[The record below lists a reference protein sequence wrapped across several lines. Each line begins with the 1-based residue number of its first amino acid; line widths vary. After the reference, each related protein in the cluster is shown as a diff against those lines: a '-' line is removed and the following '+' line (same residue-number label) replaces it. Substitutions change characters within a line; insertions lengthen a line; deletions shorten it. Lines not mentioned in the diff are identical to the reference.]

1 MNAGRGCRRM
11 SDQRLV
17 VGALGI
23 TQILAWGSST
33 YLPAVLNAPVVA
45 DTGWPLAWVAGG
57 LSAGQLMAAA
67 VSPKVGRA
75 VGDLGGR
82 TVLAISALLLAIG
95 LATIG
100 AAPNLVVYVV
110 GWAIIGA
117 GMGAGL
123 YDAAFAT
130 LGTIYGQSARSAITT
145 LTLYGGFA
153 STVCWPLSAVL
164 VERYGWRSAC
174 FVYAGIQLFVSLPLL
189 LATLPRRQVA
199 DITTAGS
206 SIAPAAIGGRRRLQ
220 LVLLTIALPLS
231 AFVSSVVAV
240 QLLTLLQ
247 AAGATLAVAVG
258 YGMLIGPAQ
267 VGGRI
272 VEMTVGKRFDALWTL
287 LSGAFLIALGLILIL
302 IWTGLPILALA
313 IVVYGAGNGVWSIAR
328 GAVPLA
334 LFGRDD
340 YAAVMGRLARP
351 ALLASAAAPFAAG
364 VMFER
369 GGVNLSQSI
378 LAILATLD
386 VAVVAALVAVT
397 LRRKPDLA

>member
-1 MNAGRGCRRM
+1 M
-11 SDQRLV
+11 SDRRLV

-33 YLPAVLNAPVVA
+33 YLPAVLNAPVAA

-67 VSPKVGRA
+67 VSPGVGRA
-75 VGDLGGR
+75 IGELGGR
-82 TVLAISALLLAIG
+82 TVLATSAVLLAIG

-100 AAPNLVVYVV
+100 AAPNLPVYVL
-110 GWAIIGA
+110 GWAIVGA

-153 STVCWPLSAVL
+153 STVCWPLSAFL

-174 FVYAGIQLFVSLPLL
+174 LVYAGIQLLVSLPLL
-189 LATLPRRQVA
+189 LAILPRRQVA
-199 DITTAGS
+199 EVSTAE
-206 SIAPAAIGGRRRLQ
+206 PDVPTPVVDGRRRLQ
-220 LVLLTIALPLS
+220 LLLLTIALPLS
-231 AFVSSVVAV
+231 AFVSFVVSV

-287 LSGAFLIALGLILIL
+287 LSGAVLIALGLIL
-302 IWTGLPILALA
+302 IWTGLPILAIA

-364 VMFER
+364 FMFER
-369 GGVNLSQSI
+369 GGVALSQSV
-378 LAILATLD
+378 LAILAAVD
-386 VAVVAALVAVT
+386 VLVVAALVAIT
-397 LRRKPDLA
+397 LRGEAPAA

>member
-1 MNAGRGCRRM
+1 M
-11 SDQRLV
+11 SDRRLV
-17 VGALGI
+17 VGALGV

-75 VGDLGGR
+75 IGDLGGR

-110 GWAIIGA
+110 GWTIIGA

-153 STVCWPLSAVL
+153 STVCWPLSAFL

-189 LATLPRRQVA
+189 LAVLPRRQVA
-199 DITTAGS
+199 DVATALSG
-206 SIAPAAIGGRRRLQ
+206 IAPAVVDGRRRLQ

-272 VEMTVGKRFDALWTL
+272 VEMTFGKRFDALWTL
-287 LSGAFLIALGLILIL
+287 LSGAVLIALGLIL

-369 GGVNLSQSI
+369 GGVSLSQSI

-386 VAVVAALVAVT
+386 VAVVATLVAVT
-397 LRRKPDLA
+397 LRRKPDPA

>member
-1 MNAGRGCRRM
+1 M
-11 SDQRLV
+11 SDRRLV

-33 YLPAVLNAPVVA
+33 YLPAVLNAPVAA

-67 VSPKVGRA
+67 VAPRVGRA
-75 VGDLGGR
+75 IGELGGR
-82 TVLAISALLLAIG
+82 TVLAASAVLLAIG

-100 AAPNLVVYVV
+100 AAPNLPVYVV
-110 GWAIIGA
+110 GWAIVGA

-153 STVCWPLSAVL
+153 STVCWPLSAFL

-174 FVYAGIQLFVSLPLL
+174 LVYAGIQIFVSLPLL
-189 LATLPRRQVA
+189 LAALPRRQVA
-199 DITTAGS
+199 EVSTIRPD
-206 SIAPAAIGGRRRLQ
+206 APPPTVDGRRRLQ
-220 LVLLTIALPLS
+220 LLLLTIALPLS
-231 AFVSSVVAV
+231 AFVSSVVSV

-272 VEMTVGKRFDALWTL
+272 VEMAIGKRFDALWTL
-287 LSGAFLIALGLILIL
+287 LSGAVLIALGLFL
-302 IWTGLPILALA
+302 IWTGLPILAIA

-364 VMFER
+364 FMFER
-369 GGVNLSQSI
+369 GGVALSQSV
-378 LAILATLD
+378 LAILAVVD
-386 VAVVAALVAVT
+386 VLVVAALAAIT
-397 LRRKPDLA
+397 FRGKAPAA

>member
-1 MNAGRGCRRM
+1 M
-11 SDQRLV
+11 SDRRLV

-67 VSPKVGRA
+67 VSPQVGRA
-75 VGDLGGR
+75 IGDLGGR
-82 TVLAISALLLAIG
+82 TVLAFSALLLAIG

-100 AAPNLVVYVV
+100 AAPNLAIYVV
-110 GWAIIGA
+110 GWAIVGA

-130 LGTIYGQSARSAITT
+130 LGTIYGHSARSAITT

-153 STVCWPLSAVL
+153 STVCWPLSAFL
-164 VERYGWRSAC
+164 VERYGWRSTC

-189 LATLPRRQVA
+189 LATLPRRQAAGVS
-199 DITTAGS
+199 TAKS
-206 SIAPAAIGGRRRLQ
+206 HVAPAAADGRRRLQ
-220 LVLLTIALPLS
+220 LLLLTIALPLS
-231 AFVSSVVAV
+231 AFVSSVVSV

-287 LSGAFLIALGLILIL
+287 LSGAVLIALGLIL

-364 VMFER
+364 YMFER
-369 GGVNLSQSI
+369 GGVDLSQSI
-378 LAILATLD
+378 LAILATAD
-386 VAVVAALVAVT
+386 VAVVAGLVAVT
-397 LRRKPDLA
+397 FLGKPHAT

>member
-1 MNAGRGCRRM
+1 M
-11 SDQRLV
+11 SDRRLV

-33 YLPAVLNAPVVA
+33 YLPAVLNAPVAA

-67 VSPKVGRA
+67 VSPGVGRA
-75 VGDLGGR
+75 IGELGGR
-82 TVLAISALLLAIG
+82 TVLAASAVLLAIG

-100 AAPNLVVYVV
+100 AAPNLPVYVL
-110 GWAIIGA
+110 GWAIVGA

-153 STVCWPLSAVL
+153 STVCWPLSAFL

-174 FVYAGIQLFVSLPLL
+174 LVYAGIQLLVSLPLL
-189 LATLPRRQVA
+189 LAILPRRQVA
-199 DITTAGS
+199 EVSTAE
-206 SIAPAAIGGRRRLQ
+206 PDVPTPVVDGRRRLQ
-220 LVLLTIALPLS
+220 LLLLTIALPLS
-231 AFVSSVVAV
+231 AFVSSVVSV

-287 LSGAFLIALGLILIL
+287 LSGAVLIALGLIL
-302 IWTGLPILALA
+302 IWTGLPILAIA

-364 VMFER
+364 FMFER
-369 GGVNLSQSI
+369 GGVALSQSV
-378 LAILATLD
+378 LAILAAVD
-386 VAVVAALVAVT
+386 VLVVAALVAIT
-397 LRRKPDLA
+397 LRGEAPAA

>member
-1 MNAGRGCRRM
+1 M
-11 SDQRLV
+11 SDRRLV

-33 YLPAVLNAPVVA
+33 YLPAVLNAPVAA

-75 VGDLGGR
+75 IGELGGR
-82 TVLAISALLLAIG
+82 AVLTASALLLALG
-95 LATIG
+95 LAIIG
-100 AAPNLVVYVV
+100 AAPNLPVYVL
-110 GWAIIGA
+110 GWVIVGA

-153 STVCWPLSAVL
+153 STVCWPLSAFL
-164 VERYGWRSAC
+164 VERYGWRSTC
-174 FVYAGIQLFVSLPLL
+174 FVYAGIQLLVSLPLL
-189 LATLPRRQVA
+189 LATLPRRQAAEVSMA
-199 DITTAGS
+199 KPDALP
-206 SIAPAAIGGRRRLQ
+206 PAIEGRHRLQ
-220 LVLLTIALPLS
+220 LLLLTIALPLS
-231 AFVSSVVAV
+231 AFVSSVVSV

-247 AAGATLAVAVG
+247 AAGATLGVAVG

-287 LSGAFLIALGLILIL
+287 LSGAVLIALGLIL
-302 IWTGLPILALA
+302 IWTGLPILAIA

-364 VMFER
+364 FMFER
-369 GGVNLSQSI
+369 GGVALSQSV
-378 LAILATLD
+378 LASL
-386 VAVVAALVAVT
+386 AVVDVLVLAALVAIT
-397 LRRKPDLA
+397 LRGQTPAA

>member
-1 MNAGRGCRRM
+1 MADR
-11 SDQRLV
+11 RLV
-17 VGALGI
+17 VGALGV

-33 YLPAVLNAPVVA
+33 YLPGVLNAPVVL

-67 VSPKVGRA
+67 VAPRVGLA
-75 VGDLGGR
+75 IGELGGR
-82 TVLAISALLLAIG
+82 TVLAVSALLLALG

-100 AAPNLVVYVV
+100 AAPNLVVYVA
-110 GWAIIGA
+110 GWTIVGA

-153 STVCWPLSAVL
+153 STVCWPLSAFL

-174 FVYAGIQLFVSLPLL
+174 FVYAAIQLCVSLPLL

-199 DITTAGS
+199 GVATARPAIT
-206 SIAPAAIGGRRRLQ
+206 PAAVDRRLRLQ
-220 LVLLTIALPLS
+220 LLLLTIALPLS
-231 AFVSSVVAV
+231 AFTSSVVSV

-247 AAGATLAVAVG
+247 AGGATLAVAVG

-267 VGGRI
+267 VGGRL
-272 VEMTVGKRFDALWTL
+272 VEMTFGRRFDALWTL
-287 LSGAFLIALGLILIL
+287 LCGAILIALGLVL
-302 IWTGLPILALA
+302 IWTGLPILAIA
-313 IVVYGAGNGVWSIAR
+313 IVVFGAGNGVWSIAR
-328 GAVPLA
+328 GAVPLS
-334 LFGRDD
+334 LVGRDG

-364 VMFER
+364 LMFER
-369 GGVNLSQSI
+369 GGVNLSQAI
-378 LAILATLD
+378 LAILAVIN
-386 VAVVAALVAVT
+386 VAVVAALVAVS
-397 LRRKPDLA
+397 LRKTPDVIA

>member
-1 MNAGRGCRRM
+1 M
-11 SDQRLV
+11 SDRRLV

-33 YLPAVLNAPVVA
+33 YLPAVLNAPVAA
-45 DTGWPLAWVAGG
+45 DTGWPLGWVAGG

-67 VSPKVGRA
+67 VSPRVGRA
-75 VGDLGGR
+75 IGEWGGR
-82 TVLAISALLLAIG
+82 IVLAASAGLLAIG

-100 AAPNLVVYVV
+100 AAPSLPVYVL
-110 GWAIIGA
+110 GWTIIGA

-153 STVCWPLSAVL
+153 STVCWPLSAFL

-174 FVYAGIQLFVSLPLL
+174 FVYAGIQVLVSLPLL

-199 DITTAGS
+199 EVSTSEADV
-206 SIAPAAIGGRRRLQ
+206 APPAVDKRRRLQ
-220 LVLLTIALPLS
+220 LLLLTIALPLS
-231 AFVSSVVAV
+231 AFVSSVVSV

-287 LSGAFLIALGLILIL
+287 LSGAALIALGLIL
-302 IWTGLPILALA
+302 IWTGLPILAIA

-334 LFGRDD
+334 LLGRDD

-369 GGVNLSQSI
+369 GGVALSQSV
-378 LAILATLD
+378 LAILAVVD
-386 VAVVAALVAVT
+386 VLVVMALVAVT
-397 LRRKPDLA
+397 FRAKTPAA

>member
-1 MNAGRGCRRM
+1 M
-11 SDQRLV
+11 SDRRLV

-75 VGDLGGR
+75 IGELGGR
-82 TVLAISALLLAIG
+82 TVLTISAVLLAIG

-110 GWAIIGA
+110 GWTIIGA

-153 STVCWPLSAVL
+153 STVCWPLSAFL

-199 DITTAGS
+199 EVSTDKPETTTA
-206 SIAPAAIGGRRRLQ
+206 AIDGRRRLQ
-220 LVLLTIALPLS
+220 LILLTIALPLS
-231 AFVSSVVAV
+231 AFVSSIVAV

-272 VEMTVGKRFDALWTL
+272 VEMTFGNRFDALWTL
-287 LSGAFLIALGLILIL
+287 LSGAVLIALGLIL

-334 LFGRDD
+334 LFGRAD

-378 LAILATLD
+378 LAILATVD
-386 VAVVAALVAVT
+386 VAVVAALVAIS
-397 LRRKPDLA
+397 LRKGPDLA

>member
-1 MNAGRGCRRM
+1 M
-11 SDQRLV
+11 SDRRLV

-67 VSPKVGRA
+67 VSPMVGRA
-75 VGDLGGR
+75 IGDLGGR
-82 TVLAISALLLAIG
+82 AVLAISTLLLATG

-100 AAPNLVVYVV
+100 AAPNLVIYVV
-110 GWAIIGA
+110 GWTIIGA

-123 YDAAFAT
+123 YDASFAM
-130 LGTIYGQSARSAITT
+130 LGTLYGQSARSAITT

-153 STVCWPLSAVL
+153 STICWPLSAFL

-189 LATLPRRQVA
+189 LATLPCRQTANV
-199 DITTAGS
+199 TTSRSG
-206 SIAPAAIGGRRRLQ
+206 IAPASVDGRRRLQ

-247 AAGATLAVAVG
+247 AAGESLAVAVG

-272 VEMTVGKRFDALWTL
+272 VEMTFGKRFDALWTL
-287 LSGAFLIALGLILIL
+287 LSGAVLIALGLILI
-302 IWTGLPILALA
+302 WTSLPILALA

-334 LFGRDD
+334 LFGRDH
-340 YAAVMGRLARP
+340 YATVMGRLARP
-351 ALLASAAAPFAAG
+351 ALLASAAAPFVAG

-397 LRRKPDLA
+397 LRRKSDPA

>member
-1 MNAGRGCRRM
+1 MRDR
-11 SDQRLV
+11 RLV

-33 YLPAVLNAPVVA
+33 YLSAVLNAPVSA

-67 VSPKVGRA
+67 VSPGVGRA
-75 VGDLGGR
+75 IGELGGR
-82 TVLAISALLLAIG
+82 TVLAASAVMLAIG
-95 LATIG
+95 LAIIG
-100 AAPNLVVYVV
+100 AAPNLPVYVL
-110 GWAIIGA
+110 GWAIVGA

-153 STVCWPLSAVL
+153 STVCWPLSAFL
-164 VERYGWRSAC
+164 VERFGWRFAC
-174 FVYAGIQLFVSLPLL
+174 FVYAGIQLLVSLPLL

-199 DITTAGS
+199 EVSTDKPNVVPPTVD
-206 SIAPAAIGGRRRLQ
+206 GRRRLQ
-220 LVLLTIALPLS
+220 FLLLTIALPLS
-231 AFVSSVVAV
+231 AFVSSVVSV

-287 LSGAFLIALGLILIL
+287 LSGAALIALGLIL
-302 IWTGLPILALA
+302 IWTGLPILAIA

-340 YAAVMGRLARP
+340 YASVMGRLARP

-364 VMFER
+364 FMFEH
-369 GGVNLSQSI
+369 GGVALSQSV
-378 LAILATLD
+378 LATLAVVD
-386 VAVVAALVAVT
+386 VLVVAALVAIT
-397 LRRKPDLA
+397 FRWKPPAA

>member
-1 MNAGRGCRRM
+1 MPDR
-11 SDQRLV
+11 RLV

-75 VGDLGGR
+75 IGDLGGR
-82 TVLAISALLLAIG
+82 TVLAFSALLLAIG

-100 AAPNLVVYVV
+100 AAPNLAIYVV
-110 GWAIIGA
+110 GWAIVGA

-130 LGTIYGQSARSAITT
+130 LGTIYGHSARSAITT

-153 STVCWPLSAVL
+153 STVCWPLSAFL
-164 VERYGWRSAC
+164 VERYGWRSTC

-189 LATLPRRQVA
+189 LATLPRRQAAGVS
-199 DITTAGS
+199 TAKS
-206 SIAPAAIGGRRRLQ
+206 HVAPAAADGRRRLQ
-220 LVLLTIALPLS
+220 LLLLTIALPLS
-231 AFVSSVVAV
+231 AFVSSVVSV

-287 LSGAFLIALGLILIL
+287 LSGAVLIALGLIL

-364 VMFER
+364 YMFER
-369 GGVNLSQSI
+369 GGVDLSQSI
-378 LAILATLD
+378 LAILATAD
-386 VAVVAALVAVT
+386 VAVVAGLVAVT
-397 LRRKPDLA
+397 FLGKPHAT

>member
-1 MNAGRGCRRM
+1 MYDR
-11 SDQRLV
+11 RLV
-17 VGALGI
+17 VGALGV

-75 VGDLGGR
+75 IGDLGGR
-82 TVLAISALLLAIG
+82 TVLAFSALLLAIG

-100 AAPNLVVYVV
+100 AAPNLIVYVV
-110 GWAIIGA
+110 GWTIIGA

-153 STVCWPLSAVL
+153 STVCWPLSAFL

-174 FVYAGIQLFVSLPLL
+174 FAYAGIQLFVSLPLL

-199 DITTAGS
+199 DVATARS
-206 SIAPAAIGGRRRLQ
+206 DIPLAAVDGRRRHQ

-272 VEMTVGKRFDALWTL
+272 VEMTFGKRFDALWTL
-287 LSGAFLIALGLILIL
+287 LSGAVLIALGLIL

-334 LFGRDD
+334 LFGRND

>member
-1 MNAGRGCRRM
+1 M
-11 SDQRLV
+11 SDRRLV

-33 YLPAVLNAPVVA
+33 YLPAVLNAPVAA

-67 VSPKVGRA
+67 VSPGVGRA
-75 VGDLGGR
+75 IGELGGR
-82 TVLAISALLLAIG
+82 TVLATSAVLMAIG

-100 AAPNLVVYVV
+100 AAPNLPVYVL
-110 GWAIIGA
+110 GWAIVGA

-153 STVCWPLSAVL
+153 STVCWPLSAFL

-174 FVYAGIQLFVSLPLL
+174 LVYAGIQLLVSLPLL
-189 LATLPRRQVA
+189 LAILPRRQVA
-199 DITTAGS
+199 EVSTAE
-206 SIAPAAIGGRRRLQ
+206 PDVPTPVVDGRRRLQ
-220 LVLLTIALPLS
+220 LLLLTIALPLS
-231 AFVSSVVAV
+231 AFVSSVVSV

-287 LSGAFLIALGLILIL
+287 LSGAVLIALGLIL
-302 IWTGLPILALA
+302 IWTGLPILAIA

-364 VMFER
+364 FMFER
-369 GGVNLSQSI
+369 GGVALSQSV
-378 LAILATLD
+378 LAILAAVD
-386 VAVVAALVAVT
+386 VLVVAALVAIT
-397 LRRKPDLA
+397 LRGEAPAA

>member
-1 MNAGRGCRRM
+1 M
-11 SDQRLV
+11 SDRRLV

-33 YLPAVLNAPVVA
+33 YLPAVLNAAVVA

-75 VGDLGGR
+75 IGELGGR
-82 TVLAISALLLAIG
+82 TVLTISALLLAIG

-100 AAPNLVVYVV
+100 AAPNLIVYVV
-110 GWAIIGA
+110 GWTIIGA

-130 LGTIYGQSARSAITT
+130 LGTVYGQSARSAITT

-153 STVCWPLSAVL
+153 STVCWPLSAFL
-164 VERYGWRSAC
+164 VERYGWRAAS

-199 DITTAGS
+199 EVSTAKPET
-206 SIAPAAIGGRRRLQ
+206 APPAVDGRRRLQ
-220 LVLLTIALPLS
+220 LLLLTIALPLS
-231 AFVSSVVAV
+231 AFVSSVVSV

-247 AAGATLAVAVG
+247 AAGATLAAAVG

-267 VGGRI
+267 VGGRLI
-272 VEMTVGKRFDALWTL
+272 EMTVGKHFDALWTL
-287 LSGAFLIALGLILIL
+287 LSGAVLIALGLIL
-302 IWTGLPILALA
+302 IWTGLPILAIA

-328 GAVPLA
+328 GAVPMA

-364 VMFER
+364 FMFER
-369 GGVNLSQSI
+369 GGVALSQSV
-378 LAILATLD
+378 LAILAVVD
-386 VAVVAALVAVT
+386 VLVVAALVAITFRGKV
-397 LRRKPDLA
+397 PAA

>member
-1 MNAGRGCRRM
+1 MYDR
-11 SDQRLV
+11 RLV
-17 VGALGI
+17 VGALGV

-75 VGDLGGR
+75 IGDLGGR
-82 TVLAISALLLAIG
+82 TVLAFSALLLAIG

-100 AAPNLVVYVV
+100 AAPNLIVYVV
-110 GWAIIGA
+110 GWTIIGA

-153 STVCWPLSAVL
+153 STVCWPLSAFL

-174 FVYAGIQLFVSLPLL
+174 FAYAGIQLFVSLPLL

-199 DITTAGS
+199 DVATARS
-206 SIAPAAIGGRRRLQ
+206 DIPLAAVDGRRRLQ

-272 VEMTVGKRFDALWTL
+272 VEMTFGKRFDALWTL
-287 LSGAFLIALGLILIL
+287 LSGAVLIALGLIL

-334 LFGRDD
+334 LFGRND

-351 ALLASAAAPFAAG
+351 ALLASAAAPSAAG

>member
-1 MNAGRGCRRM
+1 MSAARGCPPM
-11 SDQRLV
+11 SDRRLV
-17 VGALGI
+17 VGVLGV

-57 LSAGQLMAAA
+57 LSAGQLMAAVA
-67 VSPKVGRA
+67 SPKVGRA
-75 VGDLGGR
+75 IGELGGR
-82 TVLAISALLLAIG
+82 TVLTISALLLAIG

-100 AAPNLVVYVV
+100 AAPNLVVYVI
-110 GWAIIGA
+110 GWTIIGA

-130 LGTIYGQSARSAITT
+130 LGTIYGRSARSAITT

-153 STVCWPLSAVL
+153 STVCWPFSAFL

-174 FVYAGIQLFVSLPLL
+174 FVYAGMQLFVSLPLL

-199 DITTAGS
+199 DVSTDKS
-206 SIAPAAIGGRRRLQ
+206 DIATAAIDGRRRLQ
-220 LVLLTIALPLS
+220 LILLTVALPLS

-272 VEMTVGKRFDALWTL
+272 VEMTFGKRFDALWTL
-287 LSGAFLIALGLILIL
+287 LSGAILIALGLVL

-334 LFGRDD
+334 LFGRAD
-340 YAAVMGRLARP
+340 YATVMGRLARP

-378 LAILATLD
+378 LAILAIVN
-386 VAVVAALVAVT
+386 VAVVAALIAVT
-397 LRRKPDLA
+397 LRRNTDLA

>member
-1 MNAGRGCRRM
+1 M
-11 SDQRLV
+11 SDRRLV
-17 VGALGI
+17 VGVLGI

-75 VGDLGGR
+75 IGELGGR
-82 TVLAISALLLAIG
+82 TVLTISALLLAIG

-100 AAPNLVVYVV
+100 AAPNLVVYVI
-110 GWAIIGA
+110 GWTIIGG

-153 STVCWPLSAVL
+153 STVCWPLSAFL

-189 LATLPRRQVA
+189 LATLPRRHVA
-199 DITTAGS
+199 DVSTEDS
-206 SIAPAAIGGRRRLQ
+206 EIAPAAIDGRRRLQ
-220 LVLLTIALPLS
+220 LVLLTIALPMS

-272 VEMTVGKRFDALWTL
+272 VEMTFGKRFDALWTL
-287 LSGAFLIALGLILIL
+287 LSGAVLIALGLIL

-334 LFGRDD
+334 LFGRAD

-369 GGVNLSQSI
+369 GGVSLSQSI
-378 LAILATLD
+378 LAILATAD

-397 LRRKPDLA
+397 LRRNTDLA

>member
-1 MNAGRGCRRM
+1 MSAARGCPPM
-11 SDQRLV
+11 SDRRLV
-17 VGALGI
+17 VGVLGV

-57 LSAGQLMAAA
+57 LSAGQLMAAVA
-67 VSPKVGRA
+67 SPKVGRA
-75 VGDLGGR
+75 IGELGGR
-82 TVLAISALLLAIG
+82 TVLTISALLLAIG

-100 AAPNLVVYVV
+100 AAPNLVVYVI
-110 GWAIIGA
+110 GWTIIGA

-153 STVCWPLSAVL
+153 STVCWPFSAFL

-174 FVYAGIQLFVSLPLL
+174 FVYAGMQLFVSLPLL

-199 DITTAGS
+199 DVSTDKS
-206 SIAPAAIGGRRRLQ
+206 DIATAAIDGRRRLQ
-220 LVLLTIALPLS
+220 LILLTVALPLS

-272 VEMTVGKRFDALWTL
+272 VEMTFGKRFDALWTL
-287 LSGAFLIALGLILIL
+287 LSGAILIALGLVL

-334 LFGRDD
+334 LFGRAD
-340 YAAVMGRLARP
+340 YATVMGRLARP

-378 LAILATLD
+378 LAILAIVN
-386 VAVVAALVAVT
+386 VAVVAALIAVT
-397 LRRKPDLA
+397 LRRNTDLA

>member
-1 MNAGRGCRRM
+1 MYDR
-11 SDQRLV
+11 RLV
-17 VGALGI
+17 VGALGV

-75 VGDLGGR
+75 IGDLGGR
-82 TVLAISALLLAIG
+82 TVLAFSALLLAIG

-100 AAPNLVVYVV
+100 AAPNLIVYVV
-110 GWAIIGA
+110 GWTIIGA

-153 STVCWPLSAVL
+153 STVCWPLSAFL

-174 FVYAGIQLFVSLPLL
+174 FAYAGIQLFVSLPLL

-199 DITTAGS
+199 DVATARFR
-206 SIAPAAIGGRRRLQ
+206 IATAAVDGRRRLQ

-231 AFVSSVVAV
+231 AFVSAVVAV

-272 VEMTVGKRFDALWTL
+272 VEMTFGKRFDALWTL
-287 LSGAFLIALGLILIL
+287 LSGAILIALGLIL

-397 LRRKPDLA
+397 LRRKPEPA

>member
-1 MNAGRGCRRM
+1 M
-11 SDQRLV
+11 SDRRLV

-33 YLPAVLNAPVVA
+33 YLPAVLNAAVVA

-75 VGDLGGR
+75 IGELGGR
-82 TVLAISALLLAIG
+82 TVLAASALLLAVG

-110 GWAIIGA
+110 GWIIVGA

-130 LGTIYGQSARSAITT
+130 LGSIYGQSARSAITT

-153 STVCWPLSAVL
+153 STVCWPLSAFL

-174 FVYAGIQLFVSLPLL
+174 FVYAGIQLCVSLPTV
-189 LATLPRRQVA
+189 LAALPHRRAPDVA
-199 DITTAGS
+199 MDRS
-206 SIAPAAIGGRRRLQ
+206 EIAPRAIDGRRRLQ
-220 LVLLTIALPLS
+220 LILLTIALPLN

-247 AAGATLAVAVG
+247 AGGATLAVAVG

-267 VGGRI
+267 VGGRL
-272 VEMTVGKRFDALWTL
+272 VEMTIGKRFDALWTL
-287 LSGAFLIALGLILIL
+287 MSGAILIALGLIL
-302 IWTGLPILALA
+302 IWTGLPILAVA

-328 GAVPLA
+328 GAVPLS

-364 VMFER
+364 LMFER
-369 GGVNLSQSI
+369 GGVALSQTI
-378 LAILATLD
+378 LAILAVID
-386 VAVVAALVAVT
+386 VAVVAALVAVS
-397 LRRKPDLA
+397 LRKAPDLA

>member
-1 MNAGRGCRRM
+1 
-11 SDQRLV
+11 
-17 VGALGI
+17 
-23 TQILAWGSST
+23 
-33 YLPAVLNAPVVA
+33 
-45 DTGWPLAWVAGG
+45 
-57 LSAGQLMAAA
+57 MAAA

-199 DITTAGS
+199 
-206 SIAPAAIGGRRRLQ
+206 
-220 LVLLTIALPLS
+220 V
-231 AFVSSVVAV
+231 VSS
-240 QLLTLLQ
+240 
-247 AAGATLAVAVG
+247 
-258 YGMLIGPAQ
+258 
-267 VGGRI
+267 
-272 VEMTVGKRFDALWTL
+272 
-287 LSGAFLIALGLILIL
+287 
-302 IWTGLPILALA
+302 
-313 IVVYGAGNGVWSIAR
+313 WSC
-328 GAVPLA
+328 
-334 LFGRDD
+334 
-340 YAAVMGRLARP
+340 
-351 ALLASAAAPFAAG
+351 
-364 VMFER
+364 
-369 GGVNLSQSI
+369 
-378 LAILATLD
+378 
-386 VAVVAALVAVT
+386 
-397 LRRKPDLA
+397 

>member
-1 MNAGRGCRRM
+1 M
-11 SDQRLV
+11 SDRRLV

-75 VGDLGGR
+75 IGDFGGR

-100 AAPNLVVYVV
+100 AAPNLAVYVV
-110 GWAIIGA
+110 GWTIVGA

-153 STVCWPLSAVL
+153 STVCWPLSAFL
-164 VERYGWRSAC
+164 VERYGWRSTC

-189 LATLPRRQVA
+189 LAVLPRRQVA
-199 DITTAGS
+199 DVSTAKS
-206 SIAPAAIGGRRRLQ
+206 HVAPAAADGRRRLQ
-220 LVLLTIALPLS
+220 LLLLTIALPLS
-231 AFVSSVVAV
+231 AFVSSVVSV

-287 LSGAFLIALGLILIL
+287 LSGAVLIALGLIL
-302 IWTGLPILALA
+302 IWTGLPILAIA

-364 VMFER
+364 FMFER
-369 GGVNLSQSI
+369 GGVDLSQSI
-378 LAILATLD
+378 LAILATAD
-386 VAVVAALVAVT
+386 VAVVAGLVAVT
-397 LRRKPDLA
+397 FLGKPHAA

>member
-1 MNAGRGCRRM
+1 MSAERGCRRM
-11 SDQRLV
+11 LDRRLV
-17 VGALGI
+17 VGALGV

-45 DTGWPLAWVAGG
+45 DTGWPLTWVAGG

-67 VSPKVGRA
+67 VSPRVGRA
-75 VGDLGGR
+75 IGEWGGR
-82 TVLAISALLLAIG
+82 IVLAASAGLLAIG

-100 AAPNLVVYVV
+100 AAPSLPVYVL
-110 GWAIIGA
+110 GWTIIGA

-153 STVCWPLSAVL
+153 STVCWPLSAFL
-164 VERYGWRSAC
+164 VERYGWRSTC
-174 FVYAGIQLFVSLPLL
+174 FVYAAIQLCVSMPLL
-189 LATLPRRQVA
+189 LATVPRRQIISV
-199 DITTAGS
+199 TTAGPP
-206 SIAPAAIGGRRRLQ
+206 ATPAAADPRHRVQ
-220 LVLLTIALPLS
+220 LILLTIALPLS
-231 AFVSSVVAV
+231 AFISSVVSV

-267 VGGRI
+267 VGGRL
-272 VEMTVGKRFDALWTL
+272 VEMAFGARYDALWTL
-287 LSGAFLIALGLILIL
+287 LSGAILIASGLILI
-302 IWTGLPILALA
+302 WSGLPILALA
-313 IVVYGAGNGVWSIAR
+313 IVIYGAGNGVWSIAR

-334 LFGRDD
+334 LFGRED

-369 GGVNLSQSI
+369 GGVALSQSV
-378 LAILATLD
+378 LAILAVVD
-386 VAVVAALVAVT
+386 VLVVMALVAVT
-397 LRRKPDLA
+397 FRAKTPAA

>member
-1 MNAGRGCRRM
+1 M
-11 SDQRLV
+11 SDRRLV

-23 TQILAWGSST
+23 TQILAWGSSI
-33 YLPAVLNAPVVA
+33 YLPAVLNAPVAA

-67 VSPKVGRA
+67 VSPGVGRA
-75 VGDLGGR
+75 IGELGGR
-82 TVLAISALLLAIG
+82 TVLAASAVLLAIG

-100 AAPNLVVYVV
+100 AAPNLPVYVL
-110 GWAIIGA
+110 GWAIVGA

-153 STVCWPLSAVL
+153 STVCWPLSAFL

-174 FVYAGIQLFVSLPLL
+174 LVYAGIQLLVSLPLL
-189 LATLPRRQVA
+189 LAILPRLQVA
-199 DITTAGS
+199 EVSTAE
-206 SIAPAAIGGRRRLQ
+206 PDVPTPVVDGRRRLQ
-220 LVLLTIALPLS
+220 LLLLTIALPLS
-231 AFVSSVVAV
+231 AFVSSVVSV

-287 LSGAFLIALGLILIL
+287 LSGAVLIALGLIL
-302 IWTGLPILALA
+302 IWTGLPILAIA

-364 VMFER
+364 FMFER
-369 GGVNLSQSI
+369 GGVALSQSV
-378 LAILATLD
+378 LAILAAVD
-386 VAVVAALVAVT
+386 VLVVAALVAIT
-397 LRRKPDLA
+397 LRGEAPAA